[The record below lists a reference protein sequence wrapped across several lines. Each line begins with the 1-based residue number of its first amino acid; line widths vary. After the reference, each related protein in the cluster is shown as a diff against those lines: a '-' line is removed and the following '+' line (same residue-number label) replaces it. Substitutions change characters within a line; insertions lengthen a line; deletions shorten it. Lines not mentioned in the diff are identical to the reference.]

1 MKPMLKHAEAIGLAL
16 VIAAVL
22 GGWMIS
28 ALERAADPE
37 KVCALR
43 VKPGSADESLWNLHC
58 THVAEIRARNNRPM
72 LAGNGGT
79 GAELSAVMGH
89 PAADSD

>member
-1 MKPMLKHAEAIGLAL
+1 MKPLLKHAEAIGLAL

-22 GGWMIS
+22 GGWVVS

-43 VKPGSADESLWNLHC
+43 VTPGGADESLWNLHC
-58 THVAEIRARNNRPM
+58 THVAEVRARNRPM
-72 LAGNGGT
+72 LAGNGR
-79 GAELSAVMGH
+79 AVRNAQPIRR
-89 PAADSD
+89 PADDSD